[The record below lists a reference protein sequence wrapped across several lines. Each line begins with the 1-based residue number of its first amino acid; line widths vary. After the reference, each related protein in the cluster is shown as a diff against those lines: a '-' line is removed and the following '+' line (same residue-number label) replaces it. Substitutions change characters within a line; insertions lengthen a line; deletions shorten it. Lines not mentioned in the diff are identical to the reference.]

1 MSSAQ
6 ASPPSFPP
14 GFFEQYTGNAP
25 YGVAIAFIVIE
36 SLAVTLRFWARK
48 IGKVAWGADDTL
60 IIPGAILCLAL
71 CACSIADVLAGGV
84 GYHEDALRISDP
96 DKLVVWAKF
105 VLIIPEI
112 YLSAVLFPKLAI
124 LAIYLR
130 IFNKAPYRITCWVL
144 AAVLVANCIA
154 TTIAGFL
161 TCVPLEYLWD
171 PTIPGGHCFDIN
183 AYFRWASLTNI
194 VTDVVMLI
202 LPLPVIWKIHTSR
215 NVKMG
220 LTFTFAT
227 GSIGLVTSIIRFV
240 GFFAKNAEAD
250 GPYSAASL
258 IVWTVCESGTY
269 LVAACLP
276 TYRPLALLLW
286 KKDPL
291 ASFRQG
297 SKTSKRGQ
305 SHTDDDTLDI
315 PLTTHQKTGFTR
327 LADGGFGPANNSQY
341 NVSYAEQGG
350 TPTSDMMDPRGIM
363 VKRDIDVLSV

>member
-1 MSSAQ
+1 M
-6 ASPPSFPP
+6 
-14 GFFEQYTGNAP
+14 
-25 YGVAIAFIVIE
+25 
-36 SLAVTLRFWARK
+36 
-48 IGKVAWGADDTL
+48 
-60 IIPGAILCLAL
+60 
-71 CACSIADVLAGGV
+71 LAGGV

-227 GSIGLVTSIIRFV
+227 GS
-240 GFFAKNAEAD
+240 
-250 GPYSAASL
+250 
-258 IVWTVCESGTY
+258 
-269 LVAACLP
+269 
-276 TYRPLALLLW
+276 
-286 KKDPL
+286 
-291 ASFRQG
+291 
-297 SKTSKRGQ
+297 
-305 SHTDDDTLDI
+305 
-315 PLTTHQKTGFTR
+315 
-327 LADGGFGPANNSQY
+327 
-341 NVSYAEQGG
+341 
-350 TPTSDMMDPRGIM
+350 M
-363 VKRDIDVLSV
+363 